1 MIKLKKIRAMR
12 TPTFFKTHKK
22 HLLITAGVLLVFF
35 VTLYGLSLRTQ
46 PMTYSYDGAA
56 CSDRLVVF
64 PSLFRSKGTA
74 YKLITEKSLKIGSLP
89 IAARSICAVAQE
101 APSTKAHAARLSLF
115 GGPLFAAHYEISA
128 TPKPYV
134 ISTFETPIPT
144 ARPLK
149 IALDR
154 TDATHRYRLAVAGR
168 KVDCVSKNKALSC
181 DVVPLNLTQG
191 QSQLLELERSFDGK
205 MIDIPLKRE
214 VQTQTPTTVTGSSI
228 AADATVYDKPKTITI
243 TADKP
248 LAEASARLETATDT
262 SKEIPVKASI
272 AGNEARITYDEDLAR
287 ETKYM
292 LVTKLVAKDGSSLLA
307 PHELTFTMSGG
318 PKVTGASI
326 GPGGYVPGT
335 PITISLDQP
344 VKSGTD
350 ITKFVELKG
359 IAGSIALRGQ
369 QIVITPQAIDRCA
382 QFSIGVKKGLV
393 SEHDITNSA
402 DWSLASRARC
412 YSTVSIGVS
421 VQGRGITAYYFGNGP
436 TTILYTG
443 AIHGNELSSK
453 YIVES
458 WISELDA
465 KAADIP
471 ADKTIVVVPVVN
483 PDGAGIA
490 QRNNARG
497 VNLNR
502 NFPTSNWTG
511 DIQTGSG
518 FRPGE
523 GGSGAGSEP
532 ETQALM
538 NLTRQLNPAFTVT
551 FHSSGRLVNSND
563 AGNSIAKGRQY
574 ANLAG
579 YSFIPNSATTGTFGF
594 EMTGTYEDW
603 LLERGRA
610 AILIELNTNTGNH
623 FAQNRSALWAMMR

>member
-1 MIKLKKIRAMR
+1 MR
-12 TPTFFKTHKK
+12 IPKFFQNHNK
-22 HLLITAGVLLVFF
+22 HLLIAAGVLVVFF
-35 VTLYGLSLRTQ
+35 ATLYGLSLRTQ
-46 PMTYSYDGAA
+46 ALTYSYDGAA
-56 CSDRLVVF
+56 CEYRLVIL
-64 PSLFRSKGTA
+64 PSLFRSNGEA
-74 YKLITEKSLKIGSLP
+74 YRLTTEKSLNIGSFP
-89 IAARSICAVAQE
+89 VAARSVCAVAQV
-101 APSTKAHAARLSLF
+101 APSTNAQTAQLSLF
-115 GGPLFAAHYEISA
+115 GGPLFPAKYEITA
-128 TPKPYV
+128 APKPV
-134 ISTFETPIPT
+134 VMSKFDAPIPT
-144 ARPLK
+144 AKPLK

-154 TDATHRYRLAVAGR
+154 TDTTHSYRLAVSGR
-168 KVDCVSKNKALSC
+168 EVACSSQQKALSC

-191 QSQLLELERSFDGK
+191 QTQTLELTRSFDGK
-205 MIDIPLKRE
+205 AIDTPLTRE
-214 VQTQTPTTVTGSSI
+214 VQTQTPTTVTASSI
-228 AADATVYDKPKTITI
+228 AESATVYDKPKTITL

-248 LAEASARLETATDT
+248 LAEATVRLETAAETP
-262 SKEIPVKASI
+262 KVIPVKATVE
-272 AGNEARITYDEDLAR
+272 GNEARIAYDEDLAR
-287 ETKYM
+287 ETKYK

-307 PHELTFTMSGG
+307 PHELSFSMSGG
-318 PKVTGASI
+318 PKVTGASV
-326 GPGGYVPGT
+326 GSTGYISGT
-335 PITISLDQP
+335 PITLSLDQP
-344 VKSGTD
+344 VKAGTD

-359 IAGSIALRGQ
+359 IAGTIALRGQ
-369 QIVITPQAIDRCA
+369 QIVITPQAVDRCT

-393 SEHDITNSA
+393 SEHDITSAA

-412 YSTVSIGVS
+412 YTTGTIGTS

-436 TTILYTG
+436 TTILYAG

-453 YIVES
+453 YIMES

-483 PDGAGIA
+483 PDGTGIG

-538 NLTRQLNPAFTVT
+538 NFTRQLNPAFTVT

-574 ANLAG
+574 ASLAG

-603 LLERGRA
+603 LLERGSP

-623 FAQNRSALWAMMR
+623 FAQNRSALWAMLR